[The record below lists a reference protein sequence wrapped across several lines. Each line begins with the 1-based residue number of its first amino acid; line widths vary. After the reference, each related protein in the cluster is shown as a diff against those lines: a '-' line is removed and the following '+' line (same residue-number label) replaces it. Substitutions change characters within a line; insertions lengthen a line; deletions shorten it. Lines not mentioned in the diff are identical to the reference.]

1 MRNRKILLLL
11 TSLLLTLS
19 LVVCKSTTTTNT
31 TTDTTKVVLILDK
44 GGVNDGSFNESA
56 YNGALT
62 AKESFSNL
70 DVAYLESTTD
80 ADYTSN
86 IETAID
92 MKADLIIGVG
102 FNLSD
107 AIEKAA
113 INYPNQQFA
122 IVDGALTKDYDN
134 VTNILFDEE
143 QAGYLAGIATAFTI
157 DSNSFGFIGGYEI
170 PAVVK
175 YRDGFEKGLKEIN
188 PKATL
193 STQYANSFTDA
204 AKGKAIATQ
213 MFKSNIDCI
222 MTAAGTV
229 NNGVYE
235 SATELKKHTVAVD
248 MAQSNMSTSIIT
260 SALKNVDKGI
270 YDTINNLLN
279 NNLTGGSVIFDMTN
293 NGVGYEITD
302 YIPEKAI
309 NYITTKTTNN

>member
-19 LVVCKSTTTTNT
+19 LVACKSTTTTNT

-102 FNLSD
+102 FNLTEP
-107 AIEKAA
+107 IEKAA
-113 INYPNQQFA
+113 INYPNQKFA